1 VTISDAE
8 FSAIVKAAADWHDYF
23 PGQPFLIELKPCS
36 NSSGHPLPRL
46 PAVPEW
52 AVELRKM
59 FDALAELE
67 VRSRQTSPLHRL
79 CEIGSRYGMQRL
91 EADVAPDFWVQ
102 LTPRARM
109 QLKHYL
115 ERTLARVTRPCFA
128 LELAAFSFAYEAI
141 NSQGAPSSEVFQRR
155 FVKDKPSDGLFPMF
169 KKFPVLARL
178 WSQLISQWCDET
190 SEVLRRFE
198 ADRHAISHFLFR
210 GGQRVGEIIDL
221 RAGLSDPH
229 NRGRAV
235 MLLRFEAGSIIYKPR
250 PGNGEQEWF
259 TFLHWMN
266 ARSFRPKLKAA
277 EVLLRDGYCWME
289 HIEFAPCRDRAAA
302 SRFYRRFGGMI
313 AAAYLLRAV
322 DCHRDNMI
330 ASGEYP
336 VLVDAEVLSHSP
348 KKKTESPL
356 EILFRTGFV
365 PDPETGSGLQFRS
378 SVLGKTTAGHHIPR
392 ICAKAL
398 NAARYEREIT
408 EGFRRAW
415 LCIIGAT
422 DRRAAF
428 VRWLRRL
435 RSFRY
440 RWICRSTESYDAIRR
455 ASIAPAALR
464 SGIERDIL
472 IARLCW
478 RTGLPPAV
486 MLEEIEALKRLDIPY
501 FSRRT
506 KKPGLP
512 ETQLAA
518 AQIIETLRRTLS
530 SSV

>member
-1 VTISDAE
+1 
-8 FSAIVKAAADWHDYF
+8 
-23 PGQPFLIELKPCS
+23 
-36 NSSGHPLPRL
+36 
-46 PAVPEW
+46 
-52 AVELRKM
+52 
-59 FDALAELE
+59 
-67 VRSRQTSPLHRL
+67 
-79 CEIGSRYGMQRL
+79 
-91 EADVAPDFWVQ
+91 
-102 LTPRARM
+102 M
-109 QLKHYL
+109 QLKRYL

-128 LELAAFSFAYEAI
+128 LELAAFRFAYEAI
-141 NSQGAPSSEVFQRR
+141 NSQGAPSPEVFKRR
-155 FVKDKPSDGLFPMF
+155 FVGDKPSDGLFPMF

-178 WSQLISQWCDET
+178 WSQLISQWCDQT
-190 SEVLRRFE
+190 AEVLLRFE

-210 GGQRVGEIIDL
+210 GQRIGPIIDL
-221 RAGLSDPH
+221 CGGLSDPH
-229 NRGRAV
+229 NRGRTV

-266 ARSFRPKLKAA
+266 ARSFRPKLKPAR
-277 EVLLRDGYCWME
+277 VLLRDGHCWME
-289 HIEFAPCRDRAAA
+289 QIEFAPCRDHAAA
-302 SRFYRRFGGMI
+302 SRFYRRLGGMI

-330 ASGEYP
+330 ASSEYP
-336 VLVDAEVLSHSP
+336 VLVDAEVLSHAP

-365 PDPETGSGLQFRS
+365 PNPERWSGLQFRS

-398 NAARYEREIT
+398 NAARYEREIA
-408 EGFRRAW
+408 EGFSRAW
-415 LCIIGAT
+415 RCIIGT
-422 DRRAAF
+422 RDRRAAF

-435 RSFRY
+435 RSFRH

-464 SGIERDIL
+464 SGIERDTL

-501 FSRRT
+501 FSRRI
-506 KKPGLP
+506 KKPRLP
-512 ETQLAA
+512 EKQLAPR
-518 AQIIETLRRTLS
+518 QVIEALRSTLS
-530 SSV
+530 SSA